1 MKTLGIASEPSF
13 NGYRQPCQKFV
24 SQTILETFGY
34 DEL

>member
-1 MKTLGIASEPSF
+1 MNQASMA
-13 NGYRQPCQKFV
+13 NDNHAKKFV

>member
-1 MKTLGIASEPSF
+1 MAIDNHAK
-13 NGYRQPCQKFV
+13 KFV

>member
-1 MKTLGIASEPSF
+1 MNQASMAID
-13 NGYRQPCQKFV
+13 NHAKKFV